1 MEPKKKPKKKPLV
14 VSGGTKMLF
23 HSKFRG
29 RLCVWRPESRR
40 TDPDWS
46 SQDRHGQSG
55 SDPPPSNGNV
65 AVASERR
72 RTEREKS
79 KKSKTKKTKKKKK
92 KKRILIGSSQDHQP
106 IRKRP
111 MEPTRR
117 FDGGGRCRVLLF
129 FSRFLDLLISFS
141 FLFSFFF
148 SSSSGFLS
156 HRRPVRRAPLFH
168 THTHTVRSR
177 RRRRRRRRRRIEPP
191 PIRRRRRLICFVVFF
206 FDGIGQFQVQLRA
219 SQSAPFC
226 AR

>member
-117 FDGGGRCRVLLF
+117 FDGGGRCRVLFF

-148 SSSSGFLS
+148 FIIRFSLS
-156 HRRPVRRAPLFH
+156 PTTCSTSATVSH
-168 THTHTVRSR
+168 THTH
-177 RRRRRRRRRRIEPP
+177 
-191 PIRRRRRLICFVVFF
+191 
-206 FDGIGQFQVQLRA
+206 
-219 SQSAPFC
+219 SAE
-226 AR
+226 